1 MKNENIDINSMKNL
15 KYSEEELKDVSK
27 FIDEYIPNHSTK
39 DTITNYETVISPKID
54 RLCMN
59 IPNFVINSAIF
70 DLVYK
75 IFQKL
80 IDKKDDKKYEIKESE
95 NTQPINLYQDMFMR
109 FKYLLEWCMFYY
121 EQTYMCD

>member
-15 KYSEEELKDVSK
+15 KYSEEELKDVNK
-27 FIDEYIPNHSTK
+27 FIDEYIPNHSSK

-59 IPNFVINSAIF
+59 IPNFVINSAVF

-75 IFQKL
+75 IFKKL
-80 IDKKDDKKYEIKESE
+80 IDKKDDKKNEIRWSE
-95 NTQPINLYQDMFMR
+95 DKQPINLYQDMFLR

-121 EQTYMCD
+121 EVTYIYD